1 MARPL
6 RIEFPGAL
14 YHLTARGNARQSI
27 FLDDG
32 DRISFL
38 QVLEKA
44 LSDGNAICH
53 AYCLMTNHYHL
64 LVETPEANLSRIMKQ
79 INGVYTQRL
88 NRRHDRSGHVFQGR
102 FKSILVEKD
111 AHLLALCRYIVCNPV
126 RAGMVDDPAKY
137 RWSSFKATAGMA
149 KTPGC
154 LSTDWVLRQFGKTRS
169 KAQAEYR
176 RFVKSAMKEA
186 SPWKALKGQCLLGGA
201 DFIERL
207 SPLLKLTSALLEIPK
222 VDRMLHR
229 PDLASLFPT
238 PERVD
243 KTRRN
248 QAIREAYREHGYSQK
263 EIADHLGL
271 HYTTVS
277 NILRNVS

>member
-1 MARPL
+1 
-6 RIEFPGAL
+6 
-14 YHLTARGNARQSI
+14 
-27 FLDDG
+27 
-32 DRISFL
+32 
-38 QVLEKA
+38 
-44 LSDGNAICH
+44 
-53 AYCLMTNHYHL
+53 
-64 LVETPEANLSRIMKQ
+64 
-79 INGVYTQRL
+79 
-88 NRRHDRSGHVFQGR
+88 
-102 FKSILVEKD
+102 
-111 AHLLALCRYIVCNPV
+111 
-126 RAGMVDDPAKY
+126 
-137 RWSSFKATAGMA
+137 
-149 KTPGC
+149 
-154 LSTDWVLRQFGKTRS
+154 
-169 KAQAEYR
+169 
-176 RFVKSAMKEA
+176 MKEA

-277 NILRNVS
+277 NILRNVSQNKRPDPFLLGETRPHPAERWDDSNARIQCSILSVNRLAPLAFRWSESKYISSP